1 MLTPQA
7 IEDFK
12 GFLDNNIAYAK
23 VTVNEEVKKIPIHR
37 RERLKDGRVAVYL
50 NITPQA
56 GTEATIQRVQLYNK
70 NKQLWADKT
79 ENITLSNVQEG
90 ALYRFVFRF
99 VEQEV

>member
-7 IEDFK
+7 IEDLK

-70 NKQLWADKT
+70 INSCGQTKRRISSFPMFRKGRYT
-79 ENITLSNVQEG
+79 VLSSD
-90 ALYRFVFRF
+90 L
-99 VEQEV
+99 

>member
-12 GFLDNNIAYAK
+12 DFLDTIIAYAQ
-23 VTVNEEVKKIPIHR
+23 VTVNGKTERVRIHR
-37 RERLKDGRVAVYL
+37 RERLKDGRVAVYI

-79 ENITLSNVQEG
+79 EDITLSNVQEG